1 MDRSFL
7 QRDGWLPDEMER
19 RSEAIIYAYWWF
31 RLGSIHPSIFLKSG
45 TKVLQKADGMMVES
59 VKHIDVDKGSLI
71 FLLLFSKPE
80 DRKGLEQ
87 RDKMPKMGRKS
98 AGAHGP
104 NQSNKQPRSLPT

>member
-1 MDRSFL
+1 
-7 QRDGWLPDEMER
+7 
-19 RSEAIIYAYWWF
+19 
-31 RLGSIHPSIFLKSG
+31 LGSIHPSIFLKSG

-87 RDKMPKMGRKS
+87 RDKMPKMGKS

-104 NQSNKQPRSLPT
+104 NKSNKQPRSLPT

>member
-45 TKVLQKADGMMVES
+45 SKVLQKADGMMVES

-71 FLLLFSKPE
+71 FLFLFFETRRSK
-80 DRKGLEQ
+80 R
-87 RDKMPKMGRKS
+87 
-98 AGAHGP
+98 A
-104 NQSNKQPRSLPT
+104 

>member
-1 MDRSFL
+1 MAGCLMRWNEEAKQSYMRTGGF
-7 QRDGWLPDEMER
+7 GWD
-19 RSEAIIYAYWWF
+19 
-31 RLGSIHPSIFLKSG
+31 PSIFLKSG

-59 VKHIDVDKGSLI
+59 VKHIDVDKGSLM
-71 FLLLFSKPE
+71 FLFLFLKPE

-104 NQSNKQPRSLPT
+104 NQSNKQPRCIPT

>member
-1 MDRSFL
+1 MRWNEEAKQSYLRTGGF
-7 QRDGWLPDEMER
+7 GWDP
-19 RSEAIIYAYWWF
+19 
-31 RLGSIHPSIFLKSG
+31 SIHPSIFLKSG

-59 VKHIDVDKGSLI
+59 VKHIDVDKGSLM
-71 FLLLFSKPE
+71 FLFLFLKPE